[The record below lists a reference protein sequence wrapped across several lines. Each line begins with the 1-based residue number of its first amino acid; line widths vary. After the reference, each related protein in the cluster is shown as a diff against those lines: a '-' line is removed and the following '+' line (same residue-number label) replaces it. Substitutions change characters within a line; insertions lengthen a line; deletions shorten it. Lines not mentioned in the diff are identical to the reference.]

1 MKQALAILCVIG
13 GMLCPAASAQ
23 TPAPP
28 AQGVLGAPQKPQAV
42 PAGPAKPPVAA
53 PRAGVQQVA
62 PLTSKPLATK
72 PTPVVPPSK
81 NTHAQK
87 PKPSAK
93 PAMAAGAAAGA
104 AAAVVAKPESPP
116 PTERP
121 ETAKPD
127 PNKGT
132 VTGAPVPRW
141 AALRADEVNLR
152 TGPGTR
158 YPIEWLYRRRD
169 LPVQIQREFEA
180 WRLIEDQDGVKGW
193 VHQATLTGRRGF
205 VVKTADQTLRKSAAE
220 DATPVALLNVGVV
233 GRVRACAANATWC
246 DVEAGGFRGWVKRDA
261 IWGVFPDEAVN

>member
-1 MKQALAILCVIG
+1 MRMKQALAILCVVG
-13 GMLCPAASAQ
+13 GVCGLFGDAAIAQ
-23 TPAPP
+23 TPAAPT
-28 AQGVLGAPQKPQAV
+28 QGVLGAPQKPQAV
-42 PAGPAKPPVAA
+42 PAGPAKPPTAA

-62 PLTSKPLATK
+62 PLTSKPLSAK

-87 PKPSAK
+87 PKPSAT
-93 PAMAAGAAAGA
+93 PAVAAGA

-116 PTERP
+116 AAEKP
-121 ETAKPD
+121 EVAKPD

-205 VVKTADQTLRKSAAE
+205 VVKTAEQTLRKSAAE
-220 DATPVALLNVGVV
+220 DATAVALLKEGVV
-233 GRVRACAANATWC
+233 GRVRAQ
-246 DVEAGGFRGWVKRDA
+246 R
-261 IWGVFPDEAVN
+261 